1 MAELTSFMHCF
12 LDFIFFGGKVTY
24 TPPKSD
30 GIDTKKWWAL
40 EKVSKRLQI
49 WPSFWVFARR
59 NARSR
64 KLRAER
70 WMRIDGTGGD
80 ADDSMTWR
88 VEKNLIRAS
97 LELSK
102 VGQKSLIFVVS
113 FSLEQD
119 SWWRFVRDG
128 KLGSLDF
135 FIGWEEFFFW
145 RFPSWISW
153 FLVLHEKFEAG
164 GDDSTW
170 CFGPGD
176 VVMLSRWWSGGMAT
190 VMVPRRTGRMSKGGS
205 DSGVWDW
212 STS

>member
-113 FSLEQD
+113 FFLGTG
-119 SWWRFVRDG
+119 FVME
-128 KLGSLDF
+128 
-135 FIGWEEFFFW
+135 ICEGWEVGKFGFFHWMGSRSIFFCW
-145 RFPSWISW
+145 
-153 FLVLHEKFEAG
+153 EAPKL
-164 GDDSTW
+164 D
-170 CFGPGD
+170 
-176 VVMLSRWWSGGMAT
+176 
-190 VMVPRRTGRMSKGGS
+190 
-205 DSGVWDW
+205 
-212 STS
+212 